1 MIESLRMS
9 TWTYTNGAT
18 GGIGTG
24 LLAASGGTISFTDL
38 DKKDQDFS
46 YAGFGIG
53 LFSIAIPKLKIPDVP
68 ILNRGITGTGAAR
81 SFDGGGLLYMTE
93 SFHGH
98 ELSKSDLQG
107 GTVYL
112 DASTGLLAGY
122 GGSVMLL
129 GINTV
134 FLAPWLVNPAL
145 GANLAANAMR
155 HAPAVLVIYGQTEGL
170 IASVG
175 GLSAML
181 GYLH

>member
-1 MIESLRMS
+1 MIEFLRMS
-9 TWTYTNGAT
+9 KWTYTNGAT
-18 GGIGTG
+18 GGVGTG
-24 LLAASGGTISFTDL
+24 LLAASGGTLSFTDP
-38 DKKDQDFS
+38 DKQAQDFS
-46 YAGFGIG
+46 YAGLGIG
-53 LFSIAIPKLKIPDVP
+53 IFSIAIPKIKIPDLP

-93 SFHGH
+93 SFHGR

-112 DASTGLLAGY
+112 DVSTGLLAGY

-129 GINTV
+129 GINTA
-134 FLAPWLVNPAL
+134 FLAPWIINPGL

-155 HAPAVLVIYGQTEGL
+155 KAPAVLVIYGQSEGL

-175 GLSAML
+175 DLSAML
-181 GYLH
+181 GYLQ